1 MGKEWM
7 TPQDK
12 WQKKVGY
19 ITKGFKIKK
28 DIAEAYAEA
37 CEKADISQ
45 AGQMVKMMTEF
56 IEKVR

>member
-1 MGKEWM
+1 M